1 MGGRRDW
8 RKEKRAGKR
17 EGRERGR
24 EGEGGTCS
32 KVLGGDRRPCVQLLN
47 LLNQTAL
54 DRGQTDHITILASP
68 NP

>member
-1 MGGRRDW
+1 LEEGEKEGEGKGKGGR
-8 RKEKRAGKR
+8 E
-17 EGRERGR
+17 EERGK
-24 EGEGGTCS
+24 GGTCS
-32 KVLGGDRRPCVQLLN
+32 KVLGGGDRRPCVQ

>member
-1 MGGRRDW
+1 MEEGG
-8 RKEKRAGKR
+8 K
-17 EGRERGR
+17 
-24 EGEGGTCS
+24 EGEGKG
-32 KVLGGDRRPCVQLLN
+32 KGGREEERGDLLQGQ